1 MFFRKKKNKYTP
13 PADSKYK
20 LGEYVHFRYR
30 DELFFGYVFYIYKD
44 ANNNTKRAKRRPA
57 IYHKRIINLI
67 YYSIIKQLLY
77 LFFLIA

>member
-13 PADSKYK
+13 PADNKYK

-44 ANNNTKRAKRRPA
+44 ANNNTLYDVQVGGQCPA
-57 IYHKRIINLI
+57 IIKGLKEDQLF
-67 YYSIIKQLLY
+67 IIKE
-77 LFFLIA
+77 